1 METFNRNRSIFY
13 CETCASKGAA
23 EGVRVVVDVMG
34 DGAHKFNSPV
44 CPVCREGGTDRF
56 MQLRAQ
62 HAHIELPGDLTNA
75 PHVVLSTCLRDPM
88 VTLAYHQSVCRAER
102 VLRRAGIVLSQNVTP
117 GGAIQYARNR
127 LESAFRK
134 RTAGT
139 HLLFVDD
146 DVRFDADDLVRMI
159 RADKDV
165 IAGVY
170 ATREIDWKAVA
181 EMPRDPEQMKRGASP
196 LAFRPLRD
204 AEGRVTRE
212 GDLIEAEFVPT
223 GFLLI
228 KRAVLERMIL
238 AYPELAYHA
247 PEDDETQYATFE
259 AQVIEG
265 HPYAEDFVW
274 SRRWRAIGGRI
285 WVDGRATFGHNGSYE
300 FTARSPLEQLEA
312 PARRNVIGA
321 SVESAG
327 IVAEAE

>member
-1 METFNRNRSIFY
+1 MEPFNRNRAIFF
-13 CETCASKGAA
+13 CEACAAKGPDD
-23 EGVRVVVDVMG
+23 GVRVVIDVTG
-34 DGAHKFNSPV
+34 DGAHSFNSPL
-44 CPVCREGGTDRF
+44 CPVCRERGEDRF
-56 MQLRAQ
+56 MKLRAQ
-62 HAHIELPGDLTNA
+62 HAHIELPGDLVNA
-75 PHVVLSTCLRDPM
+75 PHVVISTCLRDPM

-102 VLRRAGIVLSQNVTP
+102 VLRRAGIVLSQNVVP

-127 LESAFRK
+127 LESTFRK

-146 DVRFDADDLVRMI
+146 DVRFDADDLVRMV

-170 ATREIDWKAVA
+170 ATREIDWRAVA
-181 EMPRDPEQMKRGASP
+181 AMPRDAEQMKRGASP

-204 AEGRVTRE
+204 AQGRVTRE

-247 PEDDETQYATFE
+247 PEDDETQYACFE
-259 AQVIEG
+259 AQVIDG
-265 HPYAEDFVW
+265 RPFTEDFVW
-274 SRRWRAIGGRI
+274 SHRWRAIGGRI

-300 FTARSPLEQLEA
+300 FVARSPIEQLEA
-312 PARRNVIGA
+312 SARRVVAEG
-321 SVESAG
+321 SVSAPAF
-327 IVAEAE
+327 VAEAE

>member
-1 METFNRNRSIFY
+1 MKPYNRNRAIFF
-13 CETCASKGAA
+13 CETCAAKGIDD
-23 EGVRVVVDVMG
+23 GVRVVVDVMG
-34 DGAHKFNSPV
+34 DGSHSFNAPL
-44 CPVCREGGTDRF
+44 CPVCREQGKDCF
-56 MQLRAQ
+56 MKLRTQ
-62 HAHIELPGDLTNA
+62 HAQIELPGDLANA

-102 VLRRAGIVLSQNVTP
+102 VLRRAGIVLSQNVAP

-127 LESAFRK
+127 LVAAFLK

-146 DVRFDADDLVRMI
+146 DVRFDPSDLVRMVQ
-159 RADKDV
+159 ADRDV
-165 IAGVY
+165 VAGVY

-181 EMPRDPEQMKRGASP
+181 EMPRDPDAMKRGASP

-204 AEGRVTRE
+204 GAGRITRE
-212 GDLIEAEFVPT
+212 GDFIEAEFVPT

-228 KRAVLERMIL
+228 KRAVLERMML
-238 AYPELAYHA
+238 AYPELAYHS
-247 PEDDETQYATFE
+247 PEDDELHNALFE
-259 AQVIEG
+259 AQVIDG
-265 HPYAEDFVW
+265 QPYSEDFVW

-285 WVDGRATFGHNGSYE
+285 WVDGRASFGHNGSYE
-300 FTARSPLEQLEA
+300 FQARSPIEQLEA
-312 PARRNVIGA
+312 PSRRNLIGA